1 MSVILKKLA
10 LSLFTDRKVLK
21 TIGGIVLGIFVM
33 IAMPIAAVTAVFS
46 GDIKLDLEELK
57 ARVEA
62 EIPDH
67 ALAGSRVLSEKLDEI
82 SEAMTQAGLAEY
94 ASSAQNISVVF
105 LSDHMTE
112 SDFAIRLAGCYQK
125 GQTNESFLSVL
136 NETFGTSISVDEL
149 FTVAGDQTIETEA
162 QTEEETE
169 DSEESAPTVNE
180 SKPAIEKENEEKME
194 MIE

>member
-1 MSVILKKLA
+1 MIVILKKLA
-10 LSLFTDRKVLK
+10 LSLFTDRKALK
-21 TIGGIVLGIFVM
+21 TVGGIILGILVM

-94 ASSAQNISVVF
+94 TSSAQNISIVF

>member
-21 TIGGIVLGIFVM
+21 TVGGIILGILVM

-67 ALAGSRVLSEKLDEI
+67 ALDGSRVLSEKLDEI

-94 ASSAQNISVVF
+94 ASSAQNISIVF

-136 NETFGTSISVDEL
+136 NETFGMAISAEDL
-149 FTVAGDQTIETEA
+149 LNVAGDQTVETEE

-169 DSEESAPTVNE
+169 DSKESAPTVNE
-180 SKPAIEKENEEKME
+180 SKPVIEKENEEKME

>member
-10 LSLFTDRKVLK
+10 LSLFTDRKALK

-67 ALAGSRVLSEKLDEI
+67 ALDGSRVLSEKLDEI
-82 SEAMTQAGLAEY
+82 SEAMTKAGLSEY

-112 SDFAIRLAGCYQK
+112 SDFALRLAGCYQK

-149 FTVAGDQTIETEA
+149 FTVAGDQTI
-162 QTEEETE
+162 
-169 DSEESAPTVNE
+169 
-180 SKPAIEKENEEKME
+180 
-194 MIE
+194 

>member
-1 MSVILKKLA
+1 M
-10 LSLFTDRKVLK
+10 
-21 TIGGIVLGIFVM
+21 
-33 IAMPIAAVTAVFS
+33 
-46 GDIKLDLEELK
+46 
-57 ARVEA
+57 EA

-94 ASSAQNISVVF
+94 ASSAQNISIVF

-136 NETFGTSISVDEL
+136 NETFGTSISVDDL

>member
-21 TIGGIVLGIFVM
+21 TVGGIILGILVM

-82 SEAMTQAGLAEY
+82 SEAMTKAGLSEY
-94 ASSAQNISVVF
+94 ASSAQNISIVF